1 MPRNPVVRFS
11 VSMPAALAARLD
23 DLVRASAAPS
33 RSHALADL
41 VRARLTDR
49 AAERPDAR
57 VTGTV
62 TLVYDHHRR
71 NVQALLTTIQHD
83 HPGLV
88 LSTLHVHLDHDRCL
102 EVLAVRGRAADVRRI
117 ADRLVAC
124 RGVDHGRLTLTSA
137 ARPHG

>member
-1 MPRNPVVRFS
+1 MAAASARFS
-11 VSMPAALAARLD
+11 VSMPS
-23 DLVRASAAPS
+23 DLVAELDALVAASRAPS
-33 RSHALADL
+33 RSHALAEL
-41 VRARLTDR
+41 VRAHLADR
-49 AAERPDAR
+49 GAQRPDAR

-71 NVQALLTTIQHD
+71 RVQSLLTAIQHD

-124 RGVDHGRLTLTSA
+124 RGVEHGRVALASDP
-137 ARPHG
+137 RG